1 MDFGSRSVADFSFVR
16 AYALILV
23 FSWIL
28 ADRRRGFFFGGGL
41 SYLAS
46 CAFAVVAKEDDDGF
60 FFGNDLSLIVRP
72 RHLTRKFFEKVSRF
86 SVSLLLFFLG
96 TRTIVCVEY
105 GLSAFQDGGLIRSL
119 QPGSH

>member
-1 MDFGSRSVADFSFVR
+1 VDCHILPL
-16 AYALILV
+16 AL
-23 FSWIL
+23 
-28 ADRRRGFFFGGGL
+28 
-41 SYLAS
+41 
-46 CAFAVVAKEDDDGF
+46 FAVVTKEDDDGF
-60 FFGNDLSLIVRP
+60 CFGHDLSLIVRP
-72 RHLTRKFFEKVSRF
+72 LHLTRKFFEKVSRL

>member
-1 MDFGSRSVADFSFVR
+1 VCVCAL
-16 AYALILV
+16 ACALILV
-23 FSWIL
+23 LSRIL
-28 ADRRRGFFFGGGL
+28 ADQRRGFFFGGGL

-46 CAFAVVAKEDDDGF
+46 RAFAVVTKEDDDGF
-60 FFGNDLSLIVRP
+60 CFGHDLALIVRP
-72 RHLTRKFFEKVSRF
+72 RHLTRKFFEKVTRV